1 MDERG
6 ENSLKLTDFSK
17 YRLKR
22 FLSNKDPVEMI
33 SDLLVGLNEQLM
45 DNINK
50 RWKPEVIPNFNC
62 DLIHFEDDIKGKK
75 TIVNLINPQIN
86 INVSINKQPSF
97 NNLNHNVSNN
107 NVNVIIKEEDIKNKI
122 GNSTNLFQNIEN
134 KSVNIGLTNQNNSL
148 LNNSNIQQKKP
159 EIKELPLPK
168 NDLAKPNQTNQLNSN
183 ILIPNKNNNNEEIQN
198 KINSSKYPVISSQN
212 AGNVSNIMNN
222 VPGIIQEKS
231 LQKKMIAMSENYVN
245 IKSEVDKINKNQ
257 GHKKNINEITDNIN
271 IRFNQISTDESIQPL
286 INEILSILQKL
297 ERANNDDLYI
307 YTIDY
312 ICKRII
318 TKTEGYNNDKKIN
331 IYRLSNLSAILDQS
345 ISIFGDFF
353 VSILTYRCPFIIP
366 KIYLKKDFKSEEE
379 YSKKMG
385 FAYATQTAVEHLSD
399 MEAHAYLFFGFIQ
412 NDKNKRY
419 SKYVEHFTKSV
430 FTEAPIYP
438 MAAVTNA
445 FLDTF
450 GSSFKQNYSI
460 LFEDFSKKISDY
472 LKLLEGVKN
481 NLKSSDIK
489 SKVSTCIHFIKKN
502 LDSIKKNQPTA
513 MFKV

>member
-50 RWKPEVIPNFNC
+50 RWKPEIIPNFNC

-168 NDLAKPNQTNQLNSN
+168 NDLAKSNQTNQLNSN
-183 ILIPNKNNNNEEIQN
+183 ILIPNKNNKNEEIQN
-198 KINSSKYPVISSQN
+198 KINSSKYPIISSQN
-212 AGNVSNIMNN
+212 EGNVSR
-222 VPGIIQEKS
+222 GR
-231 LQKKMIAMSENYVN
+231 
-245 IKSEVDKINKNQ
+245 
-257 GHKKNINEITDNIN
+257 IT
-271 IRFNQISTDESIQPL
+271 
-286 INEILSILQKL
+286 
-297 ERANNDDLYI
+297 
-307 YTIDY
+307 
-312 ICKRII
+312 
-318 TKTEGYNNDKKIN
+318 
-331 IYRLSNLSAILDQS
+331 
-345 ISIFGDFF
+345 
-353 VSILTYRCPFIIP
+353 
-366 KIYLKKDFKSEEE
+366 
-379 YSKKMG
+379 
-385 FAYATQTAVEHLSD
+385 
-399 MEAHAYLFFGFIQ
+399 LFF
-412 NDKNKRY
+412 
-419 SKYVEHFTKSV
+419 
-430 FTEAPIYP
+430 A
-438 MAAVTNA
+438 
-445 FLDTF
+445 
-450 GSSFKQNYSI
+450 
-460 LFEDFSKKISDY
+460 
-472 LKLLEGVKN
+472 
-481 NLKSSDIK
+481 
-489 SKVSTCIHFIKKN
+489 C
-502 LDSIKKNQPTA
+502 
-513 MFKV
+513 